1 MTHPDGSSSARS
13 RSPRGFSLLEL
24 IVVIGIVAVLVALL
38 LPALGA
44 AREHANRVRC
54 LATLRE
60 MERAAELHALEHRGY
75 MPTAGLQWDP
85 VGGVVDPKGL
95 GDEDRRRYVYYLDG
109 ATFRP
114 APITAVLG
122 HYLGAPVRF
131 DSRVTMEEDLGR
143 ESLRRHFR
151 CPSQSEELTGWT
163 QGAIGSDPWR
173 APDEFSSYCFN
184 EALLG
189 RRGSARAGGTASP
202 AGLVS
207 RVRRPSVVM
216 FAMDGRPR
224 NQAGDRWLLLFDR
237 SDEDSVAD
245 FNHSVAEANL
255 GVEALDYGR
264 HGWRANVVFLDGHA
278 ETIGMGEAS
287 LKQVG
292 VSAGIYR

>member
-1 MTHPDGSSSARS
+1 MRHFESDAFVGKHHRL
-13 RSPRGFSLLEL
+13 GFSLIEL
-24 IVVIGIVAVLVALL
+24 IVVIGIISVLLALL
-38 LPALGA
+38 LPALGT
-44 AREHANRVRC
+44 AREHANRLLC

-75 MPTAGLQWDP
+75 MPTAGLHWDP
-85 VGGVVDPKGL
+85 VDGVVDPKGL
-95 GDEDRRRYVYYLDG
+95 GDGEQRRYVYYLDG

-122 HYLGAPVRF
+122 HYLGAPVRL
-131 DSRVTMEEDLGR
+131 DNRQAVEEDLR
-143 ESLRRHFR
+143 RDSLRRHFR
-151 CPSQSEELTGWT
+151 CPSQLEELSGWT
-163 QGAIGSDPWR
+163 QGAAGGDSWR

-184 EALLG
+184 EAFLG
-189 RRGSARAGGTASP
+189 RRGSARAGETNVP
-202 AGLVS
+202 VGLVS
-207 RVRRPSVVM
+207 RVRRPSAVM

-237 SDEDSVAD
+237 SDDDSVDD
-245 FNHSVAEANL
+245 FNHSVVEANL

-264 HGWRANVVFLDGHA
+264 HGWHANVVFLDGHA